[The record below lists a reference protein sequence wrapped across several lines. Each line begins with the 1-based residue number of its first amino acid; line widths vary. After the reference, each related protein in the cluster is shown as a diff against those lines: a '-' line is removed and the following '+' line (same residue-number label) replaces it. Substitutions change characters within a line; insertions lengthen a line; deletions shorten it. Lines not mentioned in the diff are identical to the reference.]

1 VIDSY
6 SALKKVSFVIP
17 DLTRDPAD
25 LQRFPFGFR
34 VSSLLPGM
42 TLDKIQFLFS

>member
-1 VIDSY
+1 VIVIESY

-25 LQRFPFGFR
+25 LQRFP
-34 VSSLLPGM
+34 
-42 TLDKIQFLFS
+42 LDSGSPLRCPE